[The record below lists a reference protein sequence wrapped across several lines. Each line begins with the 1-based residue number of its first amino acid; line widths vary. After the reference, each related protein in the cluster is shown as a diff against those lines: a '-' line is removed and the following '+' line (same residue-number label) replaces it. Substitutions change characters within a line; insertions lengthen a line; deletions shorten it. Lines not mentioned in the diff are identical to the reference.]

1 MDYTSGI
8 TDHATAYGVLTDA
21 LAPAPARSE
30 RRPDTTA
37 FGVADAPSCL
47 AMARSTRRP
56 GFGRALSGQPTLNF
70 ASWNVRTLME
80 SDKDRPERRT
90 AFVANELKRQKIDV
104 AALCETRFPDE
115 GQLREEKA
123 GYTFFWKGLPKT
135 DRRIHGVGFAIR
147 TKLLRNLNELPTGIS
162 ERLMVM
168 RLELAHNQYMSVI
181 SAYLP
186 TLDAD
191 VDVKEPFYAARD
203 ELLTD
208 IPTADNLVLLG
219 DFNARVGRDK
229 HLWPP
234 IR

>member
-104 AALCETRFPDE
+104 AALSETRFPDE

-168 RLELAHNQYMSVI
+168 RLG
-181 SAYLP
+181 
-186 TLDAD
+186 TG
-191 VDVKEPFYAARD
+191 
-203 ELLTD
+203 T
-208 IPTADNLVLLG
+208 
-219 DFNARVGRDK
+219 
-229 HLWPP
+229 
-234 IR
+234 